1 LRFAR
6 SSAIFSLSTAGAA
19 TLPVCAGIAALSAAG
34 AAGAAAGAGVA
45 VAAGVAA
52 GCAKAPTENRPA
64 IKAVAVRDLKFMMLF
79 LSGYVVCMVLQRQWI
94 GIG

>member
-1 LRFAR
+1 
-6 SSAIFSLSTAGAA
+6 
-19 TLPVCAGIAALSAAG
+19 LSAAG

-64 IKAVAVRDLKFMMLF
+64 IKAVAVRDLKFMMF
-79 LSGYVVCMVLQRQWI
+79 LWGYVVYMALQRQWI